1 MCLCLPLF
9 IWKGEGRVQRVQLTV
24 SYSYWVAHVGL
35 QRLLHLEVSS

>member
-9 IWKGEGRVQRVQLTV
+9 VWKRDGRVQQVQLTL
-24 SYSYWVAHVGL
+24 SYSYSVAHVRL